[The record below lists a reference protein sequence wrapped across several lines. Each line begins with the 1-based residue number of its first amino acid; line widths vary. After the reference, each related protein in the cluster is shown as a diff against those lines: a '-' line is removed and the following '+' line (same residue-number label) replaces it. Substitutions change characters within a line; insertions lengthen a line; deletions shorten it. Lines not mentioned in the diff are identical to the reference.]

1 MKESAQGL
9 GLTVK
14 FESNISLEIVQ
25 GDITRMETDAIA
37 NAANKHLRHGG
48 GVAGAISRRG
58 GPAIQAESDAWTALH
73 GPIDADHPAV
83 TNGGKLPCKHVIH
96 AVGPVW
102 GEGEEDDKLAR
113 AITSALEKA
122 EELKLSSISLP
133 AISTGIFG
141 FPLERAAG
149 IFMQTLDQF
158 CRRTDISHLTRI
170 LIVLFD
176 AHTYNV
182 FSQTFNDYYGKK

>member
-9 GLTVK
+9 GLTVT

-25 GDITRMETDAIA
+25 GDITCMETDAIV

-48 GVAGAISRRG
+48 GVAETISRRG
-58 GPAIQAESDAWTALH
+58 GPAIQAESDTWITQH
-73 GPIDADHPAV
+73 GLIDADHPAV
-83 TNGGKLPCKHVIH
+83 TSGGKLPCKHVIH

-102 GEGEEDDKLAR
+102 GEGEEDKKLAR

-122 EELKLSSISLP
+122 EELRLSSISLP

-158 CRRTDISHLTRI
+158 CRRTDISQLSRI

-176 AHTYNV
+176 DHTHAV
-182 FSQTFNDYYGKK
+182 FTQAFNDYYRKK